1 MYTYILAYTK
11 FGAGSHSHRP
21 ALLSEGPA
29 QMQPGFPR
37 AGQGMV
43 LPWLVDGIIAPVIS
57 DTYILVF
64 SRESCKRK
72 NNSQLPVIFSS
83 PHACMHITRF
93 PALSNQLVVSQNE
106 DTQNGFTK

>member
-1 MYTYILAYTK
+1 MYIHFAYRK

-43 LPWLVDGIIAPVIS
+43 FLPWLVDGIIAPVIS
-57 DTYILVF
+57 ATYMLVF

-72 NNSQLPVIFSS
+72 NNSQFTFFKPT
-83 PHACMHITRF
+83 CMHAHHHI
-93 PALSNQLVVSQNE
+93 PSPLKP
-106 DTQNGFTK
+106 NGGFSK